1 MIGNP
6 GLQKYSSVAVETAD
20 IYTIAAGVATIQQ
33 CFCILAAQS
42 GTADDLDTITLGSNF
57 GGVGTYRPM
66 VILQADTGDTIT
78 VKHNTGNIFLFGA
91 ADVVLTGNQILALF
105 YNGTRWMDSAT
116 SIATGM
122 SSWTLAGDAGT
133 PQTITNGNTA
143 TIAGGTGLSSTAGAT
158 DTVTINL
165 DNTAVTPGSYTN
177 ADITVDAQ
185 GRLTAAAN
193 GSAGMT
199 SWTLAGDSGT
209 PQTISNG
216 NTATIA
222 GGTGLSSVAS
232 ATDTLTVNLD
242 NTAVTPGS
250 YTNADITVDAQG
262 RITAAANGSAGASL
276 LDFNGFRL
284 TPTTATPVVASNVT
298 NATSIYLTPYLHNL
312 ISLYDGAAAWETLAS
327 AEITISLSGLTA
339 DTNYDVFVYNNAG
352 TVTVD
357 TLTAWTNAT
366 TRATALV
373 RQDGRW
379 VKSGATTR
387 RYVGTIRISAV
398 TGELDWIPMPSAA
411 QGSLSIWNMQNRV
424 LIPFRVFDPVDSY
437 SYGTAT
443 WRQANANTNNQ
454 MNVVVGLAESL
465 MDITLN
471 VIAVPVTSN
480 AAAAI
485 GEDSTTARA
494 TENTG
499 IIVSFLQGGN
509 ATSFAKIVPVG
520 YHYYA
525 WLEIGNGGAV
535 TWFGDLGTPD
545 VGQSGMTGSFAC

>member
-1 MIGNP
+1 MTTQVKGDQVIFDEGAAASTP
-6 GLQKYSSVAVETAD
+6 ATGKVTTYAKSDGLMYSKDDAGVET
-20 IYTIAAGVATIQQ
+20 
-33 CFCILAAQS
+33 LMS
-42 GTADDLDTITLGSNF
+42 G
-57 GGVGTYRPM
+57 
-66 VILQADTGDTIT
+66 
-78 VKHNTGNIFLFGA
+78 GA
-91 ADVVLTGNQILALF
+91 P
-105 YNGTRWMDSAT
+105 
-116 SIATGM
+116 GM
-122 SSWTLAGDAGT
+122 SSFNLAGDAGT
-133 PQTITNGNTA
+133 PQAITNGNTA

-185 GRLTAAAN
+185 GRLTAAAS

-222 GGTGLSSVAS
+222 GGTGLSSAAS
-232 ATDTLTVNLD
+232 ATDTLTINLD

-250 YTNADITVDAQG
+250 YTNADITIDAQG

-284 TPTTATPVVASNVT
+284 TPTTATPVVASNVA

-312 ISLYDGAAAWETLAS
+312 ISLYDGAAAWDTLAS

-398 TGELDWIPMPSAA
+398 TGELDWIPQPSAA
-411 QGSLSIWNMQNRV
+411 PGILSIFNANNRV
-424 LIPFRVFDPVDSY
+424 PIPFRVIDTTDNWSY
-437 SYGTAT
+437 ATAS
-443 WRQANANTNNQ
+443 WRQANASGNNQ
-454 MNVVVGLAESL
+454 MSVVAGLAESL
-465 MDITLN
+465 ININLN
-471 VIAVPVTSN
+471 ALFGVTGAN
-480 AAAAI
+480 AAFAI
-485 GEDSTTARA
+485 GEDSTSARA
-494 TENTG
+494 TENAG
-499 IIVSFLQGGN
+499 IIAA
-509 ATSFAKIVPVG
+509 ATQSSAVTNFMKVVG
-520 YHYYA
+520 VGLHYYA
-525 WLEIGNGGAV
+525 WLEYGNGSS
-535 TWFGDLGTPD
+535 TSWFGDVGTPD
-545 VGQSGMTGSFAC
+545 TAQAGMVGNYLC

>member
-1 MIGNP
+1 MTTQVKGDQVIFDEGAAASTP
-6 GLQKYSSVAVETAD
+6 AAAKVTVYAKSDGLMYSKDDAGVET
-20 IYTIAAGVATIQQ
+20 
-33 CFCILAAQS
+33 LMS
-42 GTADDLDTITLGSNF
+42 G
-57 GGVGTYRPM
+57 
-66 VILQADTGDTIT
+66 
-78 VKHNTGNIFLFGA
+78 GA
-91 ADVVLTGNQILALF
+91 
-105 YNGTRWMDSAT
+105 
-116 SIATGM
+116 GM
-122 SSWTLAGDAGT
+122 SSFNLAGDAGT
-133 PQTITNGNTA
+133 PQAITNGNTA

-165 DNTAVTPGSYTN
+165 DDTAVTPGSYTN

-185 GRLTAAAN
+185 GRLTAAAS

-199 SWTLAGDSGT
+199 SFDVAGDSGT

-216 NTATIA
+216 NTLTIA

-262 RITAAANGSAGASL
+262 RITAAANGSAGGSL

-398 TGELDWIPMPSAA
+398 TGELDWIPYPSAA

-424 LIPFRVFDPVDSY
+424 LIPFRVFEPADTY
-437 SYGTAT
+437 SYATAT

-465 MDITLN
+465 IDVVLTVN
-471 VIAVPVTSN
+471 AVATTNN
-480 AAAAI
+480 AAIAMS
-485 GEDSTTARA
+485 EDSTTARA
-494 TENTG
+494 SENVG
-499 IIVSFLQGGN
+499 LIVSPTQITAIAKFN
-509 ATSFAKIVPVG
+509 KIVPVG

-525 WLEIGNGGAV
+525 WLEIGNGTAV
-535 TWFGDLGTPD
+535 TWIGDSGLPDTIQSGFQGDLL
-545 VGQSGMTGSFAC
+545 C